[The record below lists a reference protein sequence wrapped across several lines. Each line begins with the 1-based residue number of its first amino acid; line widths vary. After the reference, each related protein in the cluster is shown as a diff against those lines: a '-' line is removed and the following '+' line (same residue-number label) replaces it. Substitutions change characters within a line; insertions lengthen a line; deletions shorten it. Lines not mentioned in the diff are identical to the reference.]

1 MLIIEEAKTMP
12 EPPKLIRRKEI
23 IKIET
28 TICKN
33 SLAIRYS
40 KEGHSDKN
48 CVESLLEWSSFVR
61 DTMVCIVE
69 NKPAIVQVYSSDGD
83 FEFPEITA
91 KRMTR
96 KHKDATYYLAT
107 SDVWSKS
114 DVLEL
119 TSLKEFKQAA
129 LWFQLV
135 PKIDEKKIEE
145 EAFFNVVEKLL
156 VGEEEQ
162 AHDQHGF
169 QCVGNIA
176 DGEEIMWMNPNWD
189 EAEQV
194 LSQLKKNCDRLGFEW
209 IVVTVEEGR
218 SK

>member
-1 MLIIEEAKTMP
+1 MEDQ
-12 EPPKLIRRKEI
+12 PKL
-23 IKIET
+23 T
-28 TICKN
+28 TINENSKIVTTLSKN
-33 SLAIRYS
+33 TLAIRYS
-40 KEGHSDKN
+40 KEGNTDEN
-48 CVESLLEWSSFVR
+48 CVENFLKWSSFVL

-91 KRMTR
+91 KQMTR
-96 KHKDATYYLAT
+96 KHEDATYYLAT

-114 DVLEL
+114 DVREL
-119 TSLKEFKQAA
+119 TSLTDFEQAA

-162 AHDQHGF
+162 EQDQHGF

-189 EAEQV
+189 EADRV
-194 LSQLKKNCDRLGFEW
+194 LSHLKKNCDKLGFEW
-209 IVVTVEEGR
+209 IVNDQRKKDGV
-218 SK
+218 SKALA